1 MEKKYYPLFSVDVCT
16 MTYAMDYRIVGA
28 ESPEDLLAHWEELFG
43 NDTLIDYEHDT
54 PVEIKSLDRI
64 TPISDA
70 YTTTPYKVIDGY
82 SYYE

>member
-16 MTYAMDYRIVGA
+16 MTCAMDYRLVGA
-28 ESPEDLLAHWEELFG
+28 ESPEDLLAHWDEVFE
-43 NDTLIDYEHDT
+43 NVTLIDFENDD
-54 PVEIKSLDRI
+54 PVDIKRLDRI
-64 TPISDA
+64 TPIPDA

>member
-16 MTYAMDYRIVGA
+16 MSYAMDYRLVGA
-28 ESPEDLLAHWEELFG
+28 ESPEDLLAHWDEVFG
-43 NDTLIDYEHDT
+43 NT

-64 TPISDA
+64 TPIPDA

-82 SYYE
+82 GYCE